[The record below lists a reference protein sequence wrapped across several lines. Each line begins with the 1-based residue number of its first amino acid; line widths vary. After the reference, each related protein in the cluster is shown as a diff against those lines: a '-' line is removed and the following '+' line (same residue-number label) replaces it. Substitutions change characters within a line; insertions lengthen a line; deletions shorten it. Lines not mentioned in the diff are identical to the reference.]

1 MCCGAWATRHGRTNA
16 SSSRSRIV
24 VDTSLP
30 CEGLACSYA
39 CSLAPEAD
47 RKARSTCAG
56 PQVKDLLTCTSLELL
71 PNSRRHYS
79 RARIKLSACCG
90 AHSLVE
96 LSCQRTRQ
104 SLESALKSAAFCS
117 QESPSASSASRSK
130 ALHSSAAFCASGSSS
145 FARPVQDC
153 EQKP

>member
-1 MCCGAWATRHGRTNA
+1 MFCGAWATRHGRTNA

-39 CSLAPEAD
+39 CSLALEAD

-56 PQVKDLLTCTSLELL
+56 SQVKDLLTCTSLELL
-71 PNSRRHYS
+71 ANSRRHYS

-90 AHSLVE
+90 AHSLAE
-96 LSCQRTRQ
+96 LSFLPTRL
-104 SLESALKSAAFCS
+104 SSESTLKSVAFCS
-117 QESPSASSASRSK
+117 QESLSASSASISK
-130 ALHSSAAFCASGSSS
+130 ALHSLAAFCASDSSS

-153 EQKP
+153 ERKP